1 LESDRCSRCDQES
14 RSRQQ
19 QKWSEVMPP
28 AQDKSIRRSG
38 LMIFLFAITVLSGC
52 KQRLTNDEL
61 RGQALYKTNC
71 SECHEQSQP
80 GLWKAPPKLS
90 GVFQQAKLPDGV
102 PASDQAVHQVIVQG
116 LHTMPA
122 FDGRLKDAEID
133 QIIAY
138 LHTTR

>member
-1 LESDRCSRCDQES
+1 MLLT
-14 RSRQQ
+14 
-19 QKWSEVMPP
+19 K
-28 AQDKSIRRSG
+28 DKSIRCSG
-38 LMIFLFAITVLSGC
+38 VMICMIAFTMFSGC
-52 KQRLTNDEL
+52 KQRLSDDEL

-71 SECHEQSQP
+71 SECHEQNQP

-90 GVFQQAKLPDGV
+90 GVFHQAKLPDGV
-102 PASDQAVHQVIVQG
+102 PATDQAVHQVIVQG
-116 LHTMPA
+116 LRTMPA